1 MTENN
6 YPEIDIETCTGCGEC
21 VEVCPTEV
29 FEIQDGK
36 SVIVQPEECIEC
48 GACVDACP
56 EECIT
61 LEGY

>member
-1 MTENN
+1 MTENKC
-6 YPEIDIETCTGCGEC
+6 PEIDIEACTGCGEC

-36 SVIVQPEECIEC
+36 SVIIQPEECIEC